1 MTLFKTATELQIRL
15 KAAQAADAEDQLLSR
30 GQTVRADLASAAE
43 YFEAAQSYR
52 AVIGRTEVPLDAAAI
67 RRAIGN
73 FRGALTNSGP
83 KAFQQ
88 QSAVTLRNALIAQT
102 KRVERWVRSTWRA
115 NFAADEELLR
125 RAESRDLHGS
135 PTERADARTRA
146 SRIRAI
152 QKLDPVREREVIEQ
166 RLDAKGLNACLAS
179 VKQLID
185 ALRDVITAMDRKTAA
200 MTPEVQEVLRCAASP
215 DGLPLRQVIHLLA
228 ELESS
233 GMLDSLVVH
242 RQ

>member
-30 GQTVRADLASAAE
+30 GRTVRADLASATE
-43 YFEAAQSYR
+43 YFEAALSYR
-52 AVIGRTEVPLDAAAI
+52 SVIGRTDVPLDATPI

-88 QSAVTLRNALIAQT
+88 QSAVTLRNVLIAQS

-125 RAESRDLHGS
+125 RAESDDLHGS
-135 PTERADARTRA
+135 PAERAEARVRA
-146 SRIRAI
+146 RRIRVI

-166 RLDAKGLNACLAS
+166 RLSAKGLNACLAS
-179 VKQLID
+179 VKQSIE
-185 ALRDVITAMDRKTAA
+185 ALRAMITEIDRKEAA
-200 MTPEVQEVLRCAASP
+200 MTPEVQAVLRRAASP
-215 DGLPLRQVIHLLA
+215 DGLPLKQVIHLLA

-242 RQ
+242 RR